1 MVFGYTYCDST
12 CQGESDRV
20 LGFFFVGSVAPEAAS
35 KYQARRGALDDKVTW
50 MA

>member
-1 MVFGYTYCDST
+1 MFGYTYCDST

>member
-1 MVFGYTYCDST
+1 MANTY
-12 CQGESDRV
+12 QGESDRV
-20 LGFFFVGSVAPEAAS
+20 LGFFFVGCVAPEAAS